1 METRILVVTLQE
13 TNWRD
18 ATIAGLVQMIHSIVP
33 NLEDIPEH
41 GEINLKYERQGGGAK
56 RDKPRKVRVRGKH
69 SLTIS
74 GNGEAVMP
82 K

>member
-1 METRILVVTLQE
+1 MEKIVIMTIDGA
-13 TNWRD
+13 NWRD
-18 ATIAGLVQMIHSIVP
+18 ILLAGMVQALHDIVP
-33 NLEDIPEH
+33 GLEDIPDH

-69 SLTIS
+69 SLTIT
-74 GNGEAVMP
+74 GNREAGTA

>member
-1 METRILVVTLQE
+1 MVTIQE

-18 ATIAGLVQMIHSIVP
+18 AVIAGLVQMVHNIVP
-33 NLEDIPEH
+33 SLEDIPEH
-41 GEINLKYERQGGGAK
+41 GEISLKYERQGGGAK

-74 GNGEAVMP
+74 GSGEAVP
-82 K
+82 AK